1 MQRSFAEECQ
11 SIVTKLSSTLPRV
24 EFMPAPQEEINE
36 VLFHCRCIASFNK
49 LHISGLKYFLCNCLL
64 SGLQNQP
71 LWNER
76 SFSLY
81 IYKIYIVYIYIKY
94 IYILWQTFTLVIG
107 EFTPLFIIP
116 VIDDS
121 HFYLNLTSCAVLNL
135 VKMVQ
140 RPNYRNY
147 KGMQE

>member
-1 MQRSFAEECQ
+1 MLCTQRSFAEECQ

-81 IYKIYIVYIYIKY
+81 IYIKY
-94 IYILWQTFTLVIG
+94 IYILWQTFTLVIR
-107 EFTPLFIIP
+107 EFTHLFIIP

>member
-1 MQRSFAEECQ
+1 MLCTQRSFAEECQ

-49 LHISGLKYFLCNCLL
+49 LHISSLKYFLCNCLL

-81 IYKIYIVYIYIKY
+81 IYIIY
-94 IYILWQTFTLVIG
+94 IYILWQTFTLVIR
-107 EFTPLFIIP
+107 EFTHLFIIP

>member
-1 MQRSFAEECQ
+1 MLCTQRSFAEECQ

-81 IYKIYIVYIYIKY
+81 IYKIYIYFMADIHFSDTWIYSL
-94 IYILWQTFTLVIG
+94 IYHTSDRWFSLVLK
-107 EFTPLFIIP
+107 FDKLRSAKP
-116 VIDDS
+116 
-121 HFYLNLTSCAVLNL
+121 C
-135 VKMVQ
+135 
-140 RPNYRNY
+140 
-147 KGMQE
+147 